1 MARAAYAS
9 PAAPIRT
16 PRDIE
21 YDALARVTCRLKQAA
36 SLGDGSYSALAEA
49 LHDNRLLWTALAAD
63 VAGDDNGLPRELRA
77 RLFYLAE
84 FAVAHGRKVLGGAA
98 DPQVLIDINTA
109 VMRGLRGEEPDR

>member
-9 PAAPIRT
+9 PATPIRT
-16 PRDIE
+16 LRDIE
-21 YDALARVTCRLKQAA
+21 YEALARVTRRLKQAA
-36 SLGDGSYSALAEA
+36 SRGDGGFPALAEA

-63 VAGDDNGLPRELRA
+63 VAGDGNGLPNELRA

-84 FAVAHGRKVLGGAA
+84 FAMAHGRKVLGGVA

-109 VMRGLRGEEPDR
+109 VMRGLRGEEPVR